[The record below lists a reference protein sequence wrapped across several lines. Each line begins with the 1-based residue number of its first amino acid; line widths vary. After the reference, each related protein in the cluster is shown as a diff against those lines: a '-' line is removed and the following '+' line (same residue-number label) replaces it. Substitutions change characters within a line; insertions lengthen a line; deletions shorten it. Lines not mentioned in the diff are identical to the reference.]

1 MSIIYVAGF
10 MPNLHLMHFNFNL
23 FIIIDGILAKYGGF
37 GLVHRKVEQHILQKK
52 IDFLFK
58 ILAIKTKGHCQF

>member
-1 MSIIYVAGF
+1 
-10 MPNLHLMHFNFNL
+10 L